1 VVCVNSVVVQA
12 KGVQDP
18 TSPVKPFLADTANAV
33 QQDVYQ
39 TIRFRNAISGEHL
52 DFRMKD
58 LGAYSTIARAFD
70 LLESKINVGR
80 YYGSYVQ
87 PVPPRTLATTF
98 KELKEAPE
106 SDGALVIQYVTS
118 PLPTWPAFAGAR

>member
-1 VVCVNSVVVQA
+1 VVFVNSVVVQA

-18 TSPVKPFLADTANAV
+18 TSQVEPILADTANAV
-33 QQDVYQ
+33 QQDGYV
-39 TIRFRNAISGEHL
+39 TIRFRNAISGEQL
-52 DFRMKD
+52 DFRMRD

-70 LLESKINVGR
+70 VLESKISVGR
-80 YYGSYVQ
+80 YYGSYVR
-87 PVPPRTLATTF
+87 PIPPRTLATTF

-118 PLPTWPAFAGAR
+118 PLPSCPSFAGAR

>member
-1 VVCVNSVVVQA
+1 MVFVNSVVVQA

-18 TSPVKPFLADTANAV
+18 TSQVEPFLADTANAV
-33 QQDVYQ
+33 QQGVYV

-52 DFRMKD
+52 DFRMRD

-70 LLESKINVGR
+70 LLESKISVGR

-87 PVPPRTLATTF
+87 PVAPRTLATTF

-118 PLPTWPAFAGAR
+118 PLSTWPAFAGAR

>member
-18 TSPVKPFLADTANAV
+18 TSPVNPFLADTANAV

-52 DFRMKD
+52 DFRMKG

>member
-1 VVCVNSVVVQA
+1 M
-12 KGVQDP
+12 
-18 TSPVKPFLADTANAV
+18 
-33 QQDVYQ
+33 
-39 TIRFRNAISGEHL
+39 R
-52 DFRMKD
+52 D

-70 LLESKINVGR
+70 VLESKISVGR

-118 PLPTWPAFAGAR
+118 PLSTGPDFAGAR